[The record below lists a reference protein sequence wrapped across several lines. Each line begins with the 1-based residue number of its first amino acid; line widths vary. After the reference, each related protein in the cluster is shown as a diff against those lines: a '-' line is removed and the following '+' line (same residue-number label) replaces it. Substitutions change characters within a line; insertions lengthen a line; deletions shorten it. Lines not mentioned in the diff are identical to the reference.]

1 MECASCGL
9 DNDPSATYC
18 ARCNTLLLAP
28 PPASAPT
35 IYIGPPARSFPLLP
49 ALIAVAV
56 VLLFGVIGIGVLLV
70 RDRDREPIPPAAQPG
85 PTAVVEATTAPT
97 PAPGPTTTT
106 QSPQE
111 EAQVV
116 DQVLDQSTASRAKLN
131 QAIDRVNRCTQL
143 GAALA
148 DMRAVGDERGRQIAT
163 VDAADLSAID
173 SGSLRSSL
181 RSALQAALQADEEFV
196 AWAAPTVSGG
206 CGDTAARTAAWE
218 RGQTY
223 SKQAQTAKKRF
234 VALWNPIAASLGR
247 PQRSTQ
253 KI

>member
-28 PPASAPT
+28 PPSSAPT

-49 ALIAVAV
+49 VLIAVAV

-70 RDRDREPIPPAAQPG
+70 RDREPIPPAAQPG

-111 EAQVV
+111 QAQVV

-163 VDAADLSAID
+163 VDTADLSAID

-234 VALWNPIAASLGR
+234 VELWNPIAASLGR